1 MAYNNKKSAK
11 RKHRKHRK
19 YSRRSKKGGV
29 ITLVINPKNS
39 RTSRKSPTVKKEVDE
54 AHTIKDVADV
64 YTRLALEDALSTFS
78 RQAQEP
84 VITQTTT
91 TTNRHPQ
98 NKRAGPTASQI
109 EKAEQKALKAEQ
121 KALEAQQKAQQKA
134 LEAQQ
139 KAQQKALEAQQKAE
153 QKALAKQLKEEQ
165 KEEANKHKVYTK
177 AANDVTTSAIN
188 QAFFTLFN
196 EPITKTGAK

>member
-1 MAYNNKKSAK
+1 MAYKNKRSAK
-11 RKHRKHRK
+11 RKHRKYR
-19 YSRRSKKGGV
+19 RRSKKGGV
-29 ITLVINPKNS
+29 ITLVLNPKKPRAS
-39 RTSRKSPTVKKEVDE
+39 IKSQSTNKEVDE
-54 AHTIKDVADV
+54 AQTIKDVAAD

-139 KAQQKALEAQQKAE
+139 KAE

>member
-1 MAYNNKKSAK
+1 MAYKNKKSAK

-91 TTNRHPQ
+91 TTTNRHPQ

-109 EKAEQKALKAEQ
+109 EKAEQKALKAE
-121 KALEAQQKAQQKA
+121 QKA